1 MVIFLG
7 KVIVDKQG
15 RKFKHVKTFR
25 HERDAV
31 DFTNKLEK
39 SARSRRFRPIIERV
53 SVTLLRDR
61 WWKHSV
67 FKVYVPVK
75 GGR

>member
-1 MVIFLG
+1 MS

-15 RKFKHVKTFR
+15 REYKLVKTFR
-25 HERDAV
+25 RERDAV
-31 DFTNKLEK
+31 DFTNQLEAD
-39 SARSRRFRPIIERV
+39 SCSRRFRPIIERV

-61 WWKHSV
+61 WWKHSR
-67 FKVYVPVK
+67 FKVYVPVNN

>member
-1 MVIFLG
+1 MG

-15 RKFKHVKTFR
+15 REYRFVKKFR
-25 HERDAV
+25 HEKDAV
-31 DFTNKLEK
+31 DFTNQLEK
-39 SARSRRFRPIIERV
+39 NACSKRFRPIIERV